1 MTDQNGIDKDDGD
14 NSRHKLPAVLLRIA
28 VGLLIAL
35 VIVEARDADLFDPV
49 TVKELVSGFGLL
61 SPLIWIALYIPA
73 VFIPYATTVMTVAA
87 GLAFGAVTG
96 GVLVFCTTIFA
107 SLIPFSVSRKLGR
120 RRIEE
125 RLGDTKVAGFVE
137 AINRHAFVV
146 FFYLR
151 LLPTIPY
158 EIQNYIAGVTRI
170 TMLQFFLASLLGN
183 APVLFVMTFFGESLS
198 DPGSPQ
204 FWTAAVLYT
213 TALVLPLIFGV
224 QRRRAAKKQQQETGD
239 SEADFVDDGESEDD
253 CPATVR

>member
-1 MTDQNGIDKDDGD
+1 MIEDDVGDTDDRD
-14 NSRHKLPAVLLRIA
+14 NPWRKLPAILLRIA
-28 VGLLIAL
+28 VGLLVAV
-35 VIVEARDADLFDPV
+35 VIVEARNADLFDPV
-49 TVKELVSGFGLL
+49 TVKELVTGFGIL
-61 SPLIWIALYIPA
+61 SPIIWIALYVPA

-87 GLAFGAVTG
+87 GLAFGAVPG
-96 GVLVFCTTIFA
+96 GILVFCTTAFA
-107 SLIPFSVSRKLGR
+107 SLIPFSVSRRLGR
-120 RRIEE
+120 RRIEV
-125 RLGDTKVAGFVE
+125 RLGDTKVAGFVD

-204 FWTAAVLYT
+204 FWTAAALYT
-213 TALVLPLIFGV
+213 AALVLPLILGV
-224 QRRRAAKKQQQETGD
+224 QRRMAAKKHQHRADGA
-239 SEADFVDDGESEDD
+239 EAGEGEDD
-253 CPATVR
+253 CPLTAH